1 MFKWLAWSVAT
12 ALVLFGMMQP
22 SVAQKKD
29 EEDPEKKRED
39 LFGKPFA
46 ERVEDAVDAGCD
58 WLKKQQGIEK
68 GEDPAIFG
76 VFPPN
81 PPLYGEG
88 KPHRA
93 RIARTAFPIQA
104 LCKSGVFHDEPEIE
118 KAMNWLRK
126 NYKEQGVVQLME
138 GFVRS
143 KTYEDATVLNA
154 IEAYYISAW
163 EAKARGLANP
173 GSRWKKDENGKR
185 VPIKR
190 WGTEEKGAKK
200 AKKERDFKLDR
211 KDLNMCYLAIKGLE
225 TRFRNGVA
233 GGGGW
238 RYDKKGMGESDP
250 MVDVSATQYAILG
263 LKAAT
268 RLGVRY
274 DKTILTDA
282 FRYLRGQQDKDGPE
296 VDARWKKAENDED
309 EADKK
314 KKKQGKTTSGED
326 EPPVQKP
333 QKLKARGWGYSRES
347 THGDKDRQAA
357 DRMTYGSMTAAGV
370 NALILIRDELV
381 DDPGQSRTWE
391 KLEAE
396 CNTMI
401 GDGLAWMIHNW
412 DMTSNPQRGMHRFY
426 YYLYT
431 VERLGM
437 LGGIDEIG
445 GHDWYREGADV
456 LLKQQEKD
464 GKWDPQNEV
473 DPSDIYNTCY
483 ALLFLKRATEGTDR
497 PVPVITG
504 GDYD

>member
-1 MFKWLAWSVAT
+1 MLKWMTWSVAT
-12 ALVLFGMMQP
+12 AVVLFGMMQP

-29 EEDPEKKRED
+29 DEDPDKKRED

-76 VFPPN
+76 IFPPDQ
-81 PPLYGEG
+81 PTYGEG
-88 KPHRA
+88 EPHRY

-126 NYKEQGVVQLME
+126 NYTEQGAIQRME
-138 GFVRS
+138 GFVGS
-143 KTYEDATVLNA
+143 MSYEDATLLNA
-154 IEAYYISAW
+154 VEAYYISAW

-173 GSRWKKDENGKR
+173 GSRFEKDKDGKK

-200 AKKERDFKLDR
+200 KKKERDFKLER
-211 KDLNMCYLAIKGLE
+211 KDQKMCEIAIKALE
-225 TRFRNGVA
+225 KSFRGGVS

-238 RYDKKGMGESDP
+238 RYSPKGTGQTDP

-263 LKAAT
+263 LKCAT
-268 RLGVRY
+268 RLGLRY
-274 DKTILTDA
+274 DKSMLADA
-282 FRYLRGQQDKDGPE
+282 FRYLRGQQEKDGPE
-296 VDARWKKAENDED
+296 VIGRWKKADDGEED
-309 EADKK
+309 DKK
-314 KKKQGKTTSGED
+314 KDGRKTSSGD
-326 EPPVQKP
+326 NPPAQ

-347 THGDKDRQAA
+347 THGDEERQAA
-357 DRMTYGSMTAAGV
+357 DRMTYGSMTAAAI

-381 DDPGQSRTWE
+381 DDPGQRRTWE
-391 KLEAE
+391 KLEGE
-396 CNTMI
+396 CNAMI

-412 DMTSNPQRGMHRFY
+412 DLSSNPRRGMHRFY

-445 GHDWYREGADV
+445 GHDWYREGAEV

-464 GKWDPQNEV
+464 GKWDPQHEV

-497 PVPVITG
+497 PVPVISG